1 MLKSSNNMCKL
12 QSAKYANFPKID
24 TMLKI
29 SLGLSLFAV
38 LSFGLVYADTISV
51 SVDNTQYVVDYT
63 ANDVIVS
70 SIEAD
75 SEASSLF
82 LTVDVTD
89 SSGSL
94 EVVLDR
100 TFFDSKF
107 EGIDDEFFILIDGDF
122 ADFTEIETNSETRV
136 LNIEVPS
143 GTEEV
148 EIIGSSFGNSPEPPT
163 PVEEPPTPVEEPPT
177 PVEEPPTPVEEPPT
191 PVEEPPTTTTPPKVD
206 DEEPP
211 TPTTTQ
217 CGPGTY
223 LVDGVC
229 VLDERCGPG
238 TYLVDGVC
246 VLDERCGP
254 GTVLKYGSCVLA
266 NDGPTTQSS
275 KTSSVKTFSVE
286 LIFGVIITFVVAG
299 AIGLIAAIMMK
310 ASKRKN

>member
-1 MLKSSNNMCKL
+1 MHKL

-38 LSFGLVYADTISV
+38 LSFGLVYGDTISV
-51 SVDNTQYVVDYT
+51 SVDGTQYAVDYT
-63 ANDVIVS
+63 TNDVVVS

-82 LTVDVTD
+82 LTVDVTG

-107 EGIDDEFFILIDGDF
+107 EGIDDDFFVLIDGDF
-122 ADFTEIETNSETRV
+122 ADFTEIETNSETRI

-163 PVEEPPTPVEEPPT
+163 PVEEPPTPVEEPTT
-177 PVEEPPTPVEEPPT
+177 PPKIDDEK
-191 PVEEPPTTTTPPKVD
+191 PPTTTK
-206 DEEPP
+206 
-211 TPTTTQ
+211 

-223 LVDGVC
+223 LQDGVC
-229 VLDERCGPG
+229 VLDERCGS
-238 TYLVDGVC
+238 
-246 VLDERCGP
+246 

-266 NDGPTTQSS
+266 NDGPTTQPS

>member
-1 MLKSSNNMCKL
+1 MLKSSNNMHNL
-12 QSAKYANFPKID
+12 QFAKYANFPKID

-51 SVDNTQYVVDYT
+51 SVDGTQYAVDYT

-75 SEASSLF
+75 SETSSLF
-82 LTVDVTD
+82 LTVDVTG

-94 EVVLDR
+94 EVALDR

-107 EGIDDEFFILIDGDF
+107 EGIDDDFFVLIDGDF
-122 ADFTEIETNSETRV
+122 ADFTEIEANSETRV

-148 EIIGSSFGNSPEPPT
+148 EIIGSSFGNSPESPTT
-163 PVEEPPTPVEEPPT
+163 PVEEPPIPVEEPTTPVEEPPI
-177 PVEEPPTPVEEPPT
+177 PVEEPPIPVEEPPI
-191 PVEEPPTTTTPPKVD
+191 PVEEPTTPPKIDDEKPPTTTT
-206 DEEPP
+206 
-211 TPTTTQ
+211 TQ
-217 CGPGTY
+217 
-223 LVDGVC
+223 
-229 VLDERCGPG
+229 CGPG

-266 NDGPTTQSS
+266 NDGPTTQPS
-275 KTSSVKTFSVE
+275 KTSSAKAFSME
-286 LIFGVIITFVVAG
+286 LLFGVIITFVVAG

>member
-1 MLKSSNNMCKL
+1 MLKSSNNVHKL
-12 QSAKYANFPKID
+12 QSTKYANFPKID
-24 TMLKI
+24 AILKI

-38 LSFGLVYADTISV
+38 LSFGLVYADTVSV
-51 SVDNTQYVVDYT
+51 SVDGTQYAVDYT
-63 ANDVIVS
+63 ANDVVVS

-82 LTVDVTD
+82 LTVDVSG

-94 EVVLDR
+94 KVVLDR

-107 EGIDDEFFILIDGDF
+107 EGIDDDFFVLIDGDF
-122 ADFTEIETNSETRV
+122 ADFTEIETTSETRV

-191 PVEEPPTTTTPPKVD
+191 PVEEPPTPV
-206 DEEPP
+206 EEPP
-211 TPTTTQ
+211 TPVEEPPTPVEEPSTTTTTQ

-223 LVDGVC
+223 LA
-229 VLDERCGPG
+229 
-238 TYLVDGVC
+238 DGVC

-266 NDGPTTQSS
+266 TDESITQPS
-275 KTSSVKTFSVE
+275 KTSSTRTFSME
-286 LIFGVIITFVVAG
+286 LLFGVIITFVVAG
-299 AIGLIAAIMMK
+299 TIGLLAAIMIK
-310 ASKRKN
+310 ANKRKN

>member
-1 MLKSSNNMCKL
+1 MRKL
-12 QSAKYANFPKID
+12 QSSKYANFPKID

-38 LSFGLVYADTISV
+38 LFFGLVYADTISV
-51 SVDNTQYVVDYT
+51 SVDGTQYAVDYT
-63 ANDVIVS
+63 ANDVVVS

-82 LTVDVTD
+82 LTVDVTG

-107 EGIDDEFFILIDGDF
+107 EGIDDDFFILIDGDF

-148 EIIGSSFGNSPEPPT
+148 EIIGSSFGNSPESPA
-163 PVEEPPTPVEEPPT
+163 PVEEPPAPVEEPPA
-177 PVEEPPTPVEEPPT
+177 PVEEPPAPVEEPPAPVEEPPA
-191 PVEEPPTTTTPPKVD
+191 PVEEPPTTTPPKID

-211 TPTTTQ
+211 TTTTTQ
-217 CGPGTY
+217 
-223 LVDGVC
+223 
-229 VLDERCGPG
+229 CGPG

-266 NDGPTTQSS
+266 NDGPTTQPS

-286 LIFGVIITFVVAG
+286 LISGVIITFIVAG

>member
-1 MLKSSNNMCKL
+1 MPKL

-51 SVDNTQYVVDYT
+51 SVDGTQYAVDYT
-63 ANDVIVS
+63 ANDVVVS

-82 LTVDVTD
+82 LTVDVTG

-107 EGIDDEFFILIDGDF
+107 EGIDDEFFILTDGDF
-122 ADFTEIETNSETRV
+122 ADFTEIETNSETRI

-148 EIIGSSFGNSPEPPT
+148 EIIGSSFGNSPESPTPVEEPPTPVEEPPTPVEEPPT

-191 PVEEPPTTTTPPKVD
+191 PVEEPPTTLLPNAV
-206 DEEPP
+206 
-211 TPTTTQ
+211 
-217 CGPGTY
+217 
-223 LVDGVC
+223 LV
-229 VLDERCGPG
+229 
-238 TYLVDGVC
+238 
-246 VLDERCGP
+246 
-254 GTVLKYGSCVLA
+254 
-266 NDGPTTQSS
+266 
-275 KTSSVKTFSVE
+275 
-286 LIFGVIITFVVAG
+286 LIW
-299 AIGLIAAIMMK
+299 
-310 ASKRKN
+310 